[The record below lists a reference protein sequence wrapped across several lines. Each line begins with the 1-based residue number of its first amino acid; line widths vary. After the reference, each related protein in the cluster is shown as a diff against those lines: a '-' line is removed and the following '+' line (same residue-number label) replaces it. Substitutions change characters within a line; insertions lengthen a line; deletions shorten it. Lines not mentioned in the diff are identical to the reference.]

1 MRRETSSVT
10 RPTARVLALLELLQS
25 SPRTRTAAELAGR
38 LGVDERTVRRYVAHL
53 VELGVP
59 VVSVRG
65 PHGGVRLGPGHRM
78 PPLMLTEEE
87 ALVVL
92 LGVLAGRRAGVVA
105 AASGVVDGAVA
116 KLRRVLPVAVAQRLD
131 GVLAD
136 ADTDPTD
143 AVARDTVRADVLLT
157 LTRAAQEQRAVT
169 LTHESA
175 DGRRTRRTVRPRG
188 VVARAGH
195 WYLSAVDAD
204 RGRLRT
210 FRVDRV
216 TGAELTHD
224 RFAADPGAAPAEEV
238 AAALDRVAW
247 RHAVS
252 LRVRG
257 TAAEVADAFP
267 AGLVTVDDGH
277 APDGWVRVALRAER
291 LDWVPG
297 LLAALP
303 LPVVVEGPE
312 ELRELVRSLAGR
324 LAAAADP
331 PPGDGPPT
339 TG

>member
-1 MRRETSSVT
+1 VT

-25 SPRTRTAAELAGR
+25 SARTRTVADLAAR

-105 AASGVVDGAVA
+105 ASAGVVDSAVA
-116 KLRRVLPVAVAQRLD
+116 KLRRVLPVAVAGRLEELLA
-131 GVLAD
+131 GAD
-136 ADTDPTD
+136 AAPPAPVAD
-143 AVARDTVRADVLLT
+143 AVRTDVLLT

-169 LTHESA
+169 LTYVA
-175 DGRRTRRTVRPRG
+175 GDGRRTRRTVHPRG
-188 VVARAGH
+188 LVARSGH
-195 WYLSAVDAD
+195 WYLSAADAD
-204 RGRLRT
+204 RGELRT

-216 TGAELTHD
+216 DAAETTVD
-224 RFAADPGAAPAEEV
+224 RFAVVPGAAPAEEV
-238 AAALDRVAW
+238 ATALGRVTW

-257 TAAEVADAFP
+257 PGEQVAAAFP
-267 AGLVTVDDGH
+267 AGLVTVDDGP
-277 APDGWVRVALRAER
+277 APDGWVRVTLRAER
-291 LDWVPG
+291 LDWLPG
-297 LLAALP
+297 LLATLP
-303 LPVVVEGPE
+303 LPVVVEGPD
-312 ELRELVRSLAGR
+312 ELRDLVRSLAGR

-331 PPGDGPPT
+331 APDEPGHPPAG
-339 TG
+339 

>member
-1 MRRETSSVT
+1 VT

-25 SPRTRTAAELAGR
+25 SPRTRTVAELAGR
-38 LGVDERTVRRYVAHL
+38 LDVDERTVRRYVGHL
-53 VELGVP
+53 GELGVP

-92 LGVLAGRRAGVVA
+92 LGVLDGRRAGVVA
-105 AASGVVDGAVA
+105 APAGVVDGAVA
-116 KLRRVLPVAVAQRLD
+116 KLRRVLPVAVLERLE
-131 GVLAD
+131 GLLAGAD
-136 ADTDPTD
+136 ADPTAPVVPGAQ
-143 AVARDTVRADVLLT
+143 AVRTDVLLT
-157 LTRAAQEQRAVT
+157 LTRAAQEHRVVT
-169 LTHESA
+169 LTHEAA
-175 DGRRTRRTVRPRG
+175 DGRRTRRTVHPRG
-188 VVARAGH
+188 LVARSGH
-195 WYLSAVDAD
+195 WYLSAADPD
-204 RGRLRT
+204 RGELRT

-216 TGAELTHD
+216 TAAEVALE
-224 RFAADPGAAPAEEV
+224 RFDAAPGVAPAAEV
-238 AAALDRVAW
+238 DAALGGVSW

-257 TAAEVADAFP
+257 TAEQVADAFP
-267 AGLVTVDDGH
+267 AGLVTADDGP
-277 APDGWVRVALRAER
+277 APDGWVRVVLRAER

-297 LLAALP
+297 LLAVLP

-331 PPGDGPPT
+331 SPRPGPPAA
-339 TG
+339 G